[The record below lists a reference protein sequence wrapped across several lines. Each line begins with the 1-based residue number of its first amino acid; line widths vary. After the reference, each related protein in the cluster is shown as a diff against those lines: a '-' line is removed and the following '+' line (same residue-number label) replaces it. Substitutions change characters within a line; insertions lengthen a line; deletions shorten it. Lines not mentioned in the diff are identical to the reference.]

1 MPGLTSTKA
10 AHTPGASEPPA
21 CGLAATLGDMSWMRS
36 VLFTTIVGTA
46 VACGPE
52 LESDA
57 PPDNPDATTTDD
69 PSGADTDPI
78 GAGFIGH
85 YYSPWPTTF
94 IHFDDGSGWTSPPGL
109 KMAEEGDGWFVYTH
123 GAGDSVEFVFS
134 DGDALWDNNA
144 EANYQTDLAE
154 FWVKDGEITSERP
167 PDGNDTDDAPWC
179 DEIDCGMGTCDEEE
193 RTCDCDAGYI
203 FDAELET
210 CIEDLCAGVRC
221 GFGELCDPVDGSCL
235 EACEP
240 DRHSGAFTFCYQ
252 STSSTVAVLV
262 RHDGEGELDLDSS
275 TIRLN
280 ADVLDGDALA
290 FDAKTQRIAV
300 TASSLAPSK
309 YSYLFRMR
317 TTDGDDIQ
325 PLWVP
330 MWIGDGLRYA
340 DFTWH
345 DSILYQVFTDRFLD
359 GDASNN
365 LDNTQGTLAEIDD
378 PMSQWQGGD
387 FRGIIE
393 KIDDGYFESMGINT
407 LWISSPLL
415 NSHNSQPAVD
425 PGVTERF
432 GSYHS
437 YHPISTG
444 YTHLDDFGYDNPIE
458 TSFGTPGE
466 LHELVDKAHR
476 RGIRVIPDFV
486 ANHVQSEAN
495 IFDQHPDWFYAYVP
509 CHDNWD
515 QFRIN
520 CWFTADM
527 PDFDYN
533 NPAARQAVVDHAM
546 WLVEEFNFDG
556 FRADALKHMDD
567 IMVEALKQAVID
579 QLETTVDDHS
589 LTVEPTIFYM
599 VGESLGG
606 WARYHVRED
615 MVQGQVDEA
624 YYFNTRDALLR
635 YSSSVRNLADFALP
649 NDTAYLTP
657 QPNNGGIGGYAGA
670 LMGNFFGNHDQ
681 WRALTEAGGDY
692 SRLRLAQ
699 TFLFTSPGN
708 IPMLYQGDDIGTF
721 GEADPDNRA
730 MHRFDDLSGPEQESL
745 ANAQVLG
752 RTREDHVALRRGTR
766 DTVVLEDFF
775 WVYRVS
781 HDGDEV
787 YVALNRDSNRRW
799 SPPAGFVDVLG
810 NCTGGTVPSGRS
822 CVFVPE
828 AR

>member
-1 MPGLTSTKA
+1 M
-10 AHTPGASEPPA
+10 
-21 CGLAATLGDMSWMRS
+21 ATLRVSSFAALGF
-36 VLFTTIVGTA
+36 VLA
-46 VACGPE
+46 ACGPAE
-52 LESDA
+52 LIGEQDGGDTDFGTTA
-57 PPDNPDATTTDD
+57 PEETTD
-69 PSGADTDPI
+69 PTTP
-78 GAGFIGH
+78 AGQGFVGH
-85 YYSPWPTTF
+85 YFSTWSTPHM
-94 IHFDDGSGWTSPPGL
+94 HFDDGAGWTSPPGVE
-109 KMAEEGDGWFVYTH
+109 MAAEGDGWFVY
-123 GAGDSVEFVFS
+123 GQDQGSGSVEFVFN
-134 DGDALWDNNA
+134 DGADVWDNNGD
-144 EANYQTDLAE
+144 ANYSTQLAE
-154 FWVKDGEITSERP
+154 FWVKDGVIYDEMPATGTDSD
-167 PDGNDTDDAPWC
+167 DGVYC
-179 DEIDCGMGTCDEEE
+179 DEVDCGSGECNEEE
-193 RTCDCDAGYI
+193 RTCDCDDGFI

-210 CIEDLCAGVRC
+210 CIEDLCATVEC
-221 GFGELCDPVDGSCL
+221 GFGELCDPTDGTCL
-235 EACEP
+235 GACEP
-240 DRHSGAFTFCYQ
+240 DRQSGDFSFCYQ
-252 STSSTVAVLV
+252 TTSSTVAVLA
-262 RHDGEGELDLDSS
+262 RYDGAGDLDLDAS

-280 ADVLDGDALA
+280 ADVLEGEAIA
-290 FDAKTQRIAV
+290 FDPDTQRIAV
-300 TASSLAPSK
+300 TASSLSPSK
-309 YSYLFRMR
+309 YAYLFRMR
-317 TTDGDDIQ
+317 TTGGDDIQ

-359 GDASNN
+359 ADPSNN
-365 LDNTQGTLAEIDD
+365 LDNNQGSLAEIDD

-458 TSFGTPGE
+458 TAFGTPEE

-476 RGIRVIPDFV
+476 SGIRVIPDFV

-495 IFDQHPDWFYAYVP
+495 IFDQHPDWFYSYVP
-509 CHDNWD
+509 CHNNWD
-515 QFRIN
+515 QFRVD

-527 PDFDYN
+527 PDFNYN
-533 NPAARQAVVDHAM
+533 NAAARQAVIDHAM
-546 WLVEEFNFDG
+546 WLVEEYNFDG

-567 IMVEALKQAVID
+567 IMVRALKEAVVE

-589 LTVEPTIFYM
+589 VTVEPTIFYM

-615 MVQGQVDEA
+615 MVQGQVDEE
-624 YYFNTRDALLR
+624 YYNQTKAALLT
-635 YSSSVRNLADFALP
+635 YNNSIRNLADFAIF
-649 NDTAYLTP
+649 NDTAYLSP
-657 QPNNGGIGGYAGA
+657 QEIFGQQGGYPGA

-681 WRALTEAGGDY
+681 WRALTEAQGDHA
-692 SRLRLAQ
+692 RLRLAQ

-730 MHRFDDLSGPEQESL
+730 MHRFDGLSGDEQASL
-745 ANAQVLG
+745 QNAQRVG
-752 RTREDHVALRRGTR
+752 RVREDHVALRRGTR
-766 DTVVLEDFF
+766 QTVVLEDFF
-775 WVYRVS
+775 WVYRVTYE
-781 HDGDEV
+781 DDEV
-787 YVALNRDSNRRW
+787 YVALNRDSNRSW
-799 SPPAGFVDVLG
+799 EPPAGFTDVLG
-810 NCTGGTVPSGRS
+810 NCANGNVPSQRS
-822 CVFVPE
+822 CIFVDDAE
-828 AR
+828 

>member
-1 MPGLTSTKA
+1 MRWVTLTAIAGL
-10 AHTPGASEPPA
+10 
-21 CGLAATLGDMSWMRS
+21 
-36 VLFTTIVGTA
+36 A

-57 PPDNPDATTTDD
+57 APDGPDATTTD
-69 PSGADTDPI
+69 PSGGDVDPV
-78 GAGFIGH
+78 GAGFVGH
-85 YYSPWPTTF
+85 YYSPWATAF
-94 IHFDDGSGWTSPPGL
+94 MHFDDGAGWTSPPGL
-109 KMAEEGDGWFVYTH
+109 QMADEGEGWFVYTH
-123 GAGDSVEFVFS
+123 DAGQSVEFVFS
-134 DGDALWDNNA
+134 DGDALWDNNG
-144 EANYQTDLAE
+144 ESNYQTDLDE
-154 FWVKDGEITSERP
+154 FWVKDGQVFDERP
-167 PDGNDTDDAPWC
+167 PTGTDTDDGLWC
-179 DEIDCGMGTCDEEE
+179 DEVDCGMGSCNEEE
-193 RTCDCDAGYI
+193 RTCECDAGYI

-210 CIEDLCAGVRC
+210 CIEDLCAGVSC
-221 GFGELCDPVDGSCL
+221 GFGELCDPVDGACL

-240 DRHSGAFTFCYQ
+240 DRQSGAFTFCYQ
-252 STSSTVAVLV
+252 TTSSTVAVLA
-262 RHDGEGELDLDSS
+262 RYDGPGELDLDAS
-275 TIRLN
+275 TVRLN
-280 ADVLDGDALA
+280 ADVLEGDSVA
-290 FDAKTQRIAV
+290 FEAETQRIAV
-300 TASSLAPSK
+300 TASSLEPSK
-309 YSYLFRMR
+309 YAYLFRMR
-317 TTDGDDIQ
+317 TTGGEDIQ

-359 GDASNN
+359 GDTSNN
-365 LDNTQGTLAEIDD
+365 LDNSQGSLAEIDD

-458 TSFGTPGE
+458 TAFGTPEE

-495 IFDQHPDWFYAYVP
+495 IFDQHPEWFYSYVP
-509 CHDNWD
+509 CHNNWD
-515 QFRIN
+515 AFRIN

-533 NPAARQAVVDHAM
+533 NPAARQAVIDHAM

-567 IMVEALKQAVID
+567 VMVEALKEAVID

-589 LTVEPTIFYM
+589 VTVEPTIFYM

-615 MVQGQVDEA
+615 MVQGQVDEE
-624 YYFNTRDALLR
+624 YYNQTRDALLR
-635 YSSSVRNLADFALP
+635 YSNSVRNLADFAIP

-657 QPNNGGIGGYAGA
+657 QPNNGGVGGYPGA

-692 SRLRLAQ
+692 GRLRLAQ

-745 ANAQVLG
+745 ANAQILG
-752 RTREDHVALRRGTR
+752 RTREEHVALRRGTR
-766 DTVVLEDFF
+766 NTVVLEDFF

-787 YVALNRDSNRRW
+787 YVALNRDSNRSW
-799 SPPAGFVDVLG
+799 EPPAGFVDVLG
-810 NCTGGTVPSGRS
+810 NCSGGNVPSGQS

-828 AR
+828 RR

>member
-1 MPGLTSTKA
+1 
-10 AHTPGASEPPA
+10 
-21 CGLAATLGDMSWMRS
+21 MRP
-36 VLFTTIVGTA
+36 VLVTALVGMVA
-46 VACGPE
+46 ACGPE
-52 LESDA
+52 YTSDPA
-57 PPDNPDATTTDD
+57 ASSGSTGED
-69 PSGADTDPI
+69 PTAAETDPV
-78 GAGFIGH
+78 GSGFVGH
-85 YYSPWPTTF
+85 YYSPWGGAF
-94 IHFDDGSGWTSPPGL
+94 MHFDDGSGWTMPPGL
-109 KMAEEGDGWFVYTH
+109 QMIDEGDGWFALTH
-123 GAGDSVEFVFS
+123 DAGSSVEFVFS
-134 DGDALWDNNA
+134 DGEAQWDNNA
-144 EANYQTDLAE
+144 DANYVTDLDE
-154 FWVKDGEITSERP
+154 FWVKDGVIHDERP
-167 PDGNDTDDAPWC
+167 ETTGTGDTAWC
-179 DEIDCGMGTCDEEE
+179 DDVDCGDGTCNEED
-193 RTCDCDAGYI
+193 RVCDCDPGFI
-203 FDAELET
+203 FDAEMAT
-210 CIEDLCAGVRC
+210 CIEDLCAGVSC

-240 DRHSGAFTFCYQ
+240 DRQSGAFTFCYQ
-252 STSSTVAVLV
+252 TTSSTVAVLA
-262 RHDGEGELDLDSS
+262 RYDGDGELDLASS
-275 TIRLN
+275 TVRLN
-280 ADVLDGDALA
+280 AEVLEGDAVA
-290 FDAKTQRIAV
+290 FDPETQRVAV

-317 TTDGDDIQ
+317 TSGGDDIQ

-330 MWIGDGLRYA
+330 MWLGDGLRYA

-359 GDASNN
+359 GDPANN
-365 LDNTQGTLAEIDD
+365 LDNSQGSLADIDD

-437 YHPISTG
+437 YHPITTG

-458 TSFGTPGE
+458 TAFGTPEE

-509 CHDNWD
+509 CHNNWD
-515 QFRIN
+515 PFRIN

-533 NPAARQAVVDHAM
+533 NPAARQAVIDHAM

-567 IMVEALKQAVID
+567 IMVTALKEAVID

-589 LTVEPTIFYM
+589 ITVEPTIFYM

-606 WARYHVRED
+606 WARYHVRAD
-615 MVQGQVDEA
+615 MVQGQVDEE
-624 YYFNTRDALLR
+624 YYNQTKAALLN
-635 YSSSVRNLADFALP
+635 YTASIRNLADFAIP

-657 QPNNGGIGGYAGA
+657 QRNNGGVGGYPGA

-692 SRLRLAQ
+692 ARLRLAQ

-708 IPMLYQGDDIGTF
+708 IPMLYQGDDIGTY

-730 MHRFDDLSGPEQESL
+730 MHRFDGLSGPEQESL
-745 ANAQVLG
+745 QNAQILG
-752 RTREDHVALRRGTR
+752 QTREEHVALRRGTR
-766 DTVVLEDFF
+766 QTVHIEDYF

-787 YVALNRDSNRRW
+787 YVALNRDSGRTW
-799 SPPAGFVDVLG
+799 DPPAGYTDVLG
-810 NCTGGTVPSGRS
+810 NCSGGNVPSGQS
-822 CVFVPE
+822 CVFVAE
-828 AR
+828 EK